1 MELIRTLLVDDSPEF
16 LDAAGRFLASHPNI
30 ELVGSALSGKE
41 AFEQVALLNP
51 DLVLMDLAMPGING
65 LETTRRIKA
74 EPGAPRV
81 IILTLHDNPEYRA
94 ASESVDADGFIAKSD
109 FGAELLPLIRH
120 IFEKDEVSSKVTA

>member
-1 MELIRTLLVDDSPEF
+1 MELIRTLLVDDSAEF
-16 LDAAGRFLASHPNI
+16 LDAAGRFLSSDPII
-30 ELVGSALSGKE
+30 EIVGSALSGKE
-41 AFEQVALLNP
+41 AIEQVASLNP

-74 EPGAPRV
+74 DPEAPRI

-109 FGAELLPLIRH
+109 FGSELLPLIRL
-120 IFEKDEVSSKVTA
+120 IFEKEGISSKVTA